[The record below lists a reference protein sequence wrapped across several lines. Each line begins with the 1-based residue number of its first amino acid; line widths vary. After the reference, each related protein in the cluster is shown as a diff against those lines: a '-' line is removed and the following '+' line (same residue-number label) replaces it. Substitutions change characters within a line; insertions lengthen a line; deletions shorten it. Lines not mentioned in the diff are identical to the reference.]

1 MYGRMK
7 KMLKGIPTK
16 EIILISKE
24 YEELLSQR
32 EKALESSQIILV
44 QEIEQKMKDLVN
56 SKFGKRAKK

>member
-1 MYGRMK
+1 
-7 KMLKGIPTK
+7 MLKGIPAK

-24 YEELLSQR
+24 YEELLSKR